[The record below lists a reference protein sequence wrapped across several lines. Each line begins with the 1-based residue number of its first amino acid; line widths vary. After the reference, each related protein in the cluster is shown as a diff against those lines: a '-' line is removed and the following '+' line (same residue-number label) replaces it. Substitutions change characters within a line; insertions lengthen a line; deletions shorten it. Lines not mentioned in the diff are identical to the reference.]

1 MTPASKK
8 KTTAKK
14 STGKKVIK
22 KKVTSKKADGTRKKV
37 IKKKMTTKKAVSA
50 SKNVIKK
57 KVTGKKAVSARKAPA
72 KKVASKT
79 NKSARPEM
87 LSVKIAPEQRW
98 RLIATAA
105 YLKAEKRGFA
115 SGGELQDWIEAEKEI
130 DQLMSA

>member
-22 KKVTSKKADGTRKKV
+22 KK
-37 IKKKMTTKKAVSA
+37 MTTKRAVSA
-50 SKNVIKK
+50 SKKVIKK
-57 KVTGKKAVSARKAPA
+57 KVTGKKAVSTRKTPA
-72 KKVASKT
+72 KKLTSKT
-79 NKSARPEM
+79 SKSARPEI
-87 LSVKIAPEQRW
+87 LSVKIAPEERW

-115 SGGELQDWIEAEKEI
+115 SGSELQDWIEAEKEI
-130 DQLMSA
+130 DQLVYG